1 MTPEP
6 LLAPF
11 TEKGKVVSS
20 GILSG
25 IDTGTENQ
33 TQVEQSGTNG
43 ERSCDRCLWH
53 RSYCIWPLEGV
64 RQKSCDQC
72 AAQKIVCTVTGVQVS
87 NRKRWDRSG
96 AEGSWPQKKIQ
107 IGVEESD
114 VELDV
119 TICSQC

>member
-11 TEKGKVVSS
+11 TEKGKEVSS

-25 IDTGTENQ
+25 IDTGTENRK
-33 TQVEQSGTNG
+33 QVEQS
-43 ERSCDRCLWH
+43 CDPCLRH

-72 AAQKIVCTVTGVQVS
+72 AAQKIVCTVARV
-87 NRKRWDRSG
+87 
-96 AEGSWPQKKIQ
+96 
-107 IGVEESD
+107 
-114 VELDV
+114 
-119 TICSQC
+119 